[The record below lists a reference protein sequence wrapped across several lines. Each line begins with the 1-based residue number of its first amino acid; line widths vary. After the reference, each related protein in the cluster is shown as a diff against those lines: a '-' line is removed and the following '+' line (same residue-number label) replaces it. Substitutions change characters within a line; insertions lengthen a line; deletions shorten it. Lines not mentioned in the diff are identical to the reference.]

1 MNKQLVILM
10 LIAISSLS
18 FTACQTN
25 DEREMDAV
33 IDQIVE
39 HAENVEDMEDIEDI
53 EDELDAEVN
62 EETPDQ
68 RPE

>member
-39 HAENVEDMEDIEDI
+39 HAENVEDEQDLEDAKI
-53 EDELDAEVN
+53 DEKDL
-62 EETPDQ
+62 ET
-68 RPE
+68 EKSENSE

>member
-1 MNKQLVILM
+1 MKKQLVILM
-10 LIAISSLS
+10 LISMSSLS

-39 HAENVEDMEDIEDI
+39 HAENVADESNVEEVENVESDKNLTIE
-53 EDELDAEVN
+53 
-62 EETPDQ
+62 
-68 RPE
+68 